1 LCYSCVQIEK
11 NEKGGACST
20 YGGEER
26 GIQGVGG
33 GNVREGDHMEDPVID
48 GRIIISWIFRKWDVG
63 AWIGLIWL

>member
-1 LCYSCVQIEK
+1 MFYLGVQIEK

-33 GNVREGDHMEDPVID
+33 GNVREGDHLEDPGID
-48 GRIIISWIFRKWDVG
+48 GSII
-63 AWIGLIWL
+63 L